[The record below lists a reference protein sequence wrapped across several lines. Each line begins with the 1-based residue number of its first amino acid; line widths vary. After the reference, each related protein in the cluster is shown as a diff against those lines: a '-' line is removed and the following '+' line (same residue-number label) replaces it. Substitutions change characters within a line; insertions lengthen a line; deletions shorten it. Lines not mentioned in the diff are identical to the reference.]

1 LFNEIYSDY
10 DGGPYLLPPSL
21 QNLSAMQFQSDHGF
35 FLAQNSLG
43 EYVIYVNTDLIIGGV
58 CG

>member
-1 LFNEIYSDY
+1 
-10 DGGPYLLPPSL
+10 
-21 QNLSAMQFQSDHGF
+21 MQFQSDHGF